1 MAIIQKYYVYEM
13 SNCQFLSSA
22 QGEHKKGGPRGTR
35 AETRDTRVREHEGY
49 LAYIEIIHSH
59 SHRKETRART
69 YTGYTDGDA

>member
-22 QGEHKKGGPRGTR
+22 HGEHKKGGPRGTR

-49 LAYIEIIHSH
+49 LACIEIIPSH
-59 SHRKETRART
+59 SHRNGGHGPIRAIR
-69 YTGYTDGDA
+69 DGDA